1 MTHGVVR
8 DVGGERGKGGGG
20 GRGEKRRGG
29 IWHLLEITA
38 GVGVPAEHRS
48 GTPRGISRVYP
59 GVGAVNALP

>member
-1 MTHGVVR
+1 MVR
-8 DVGGERGKGGGG
+8 KEKVAEEEERG
-20 GRGEKRRGG
+20 GG